1 MKKIISLTLGASLL
15 ASSCFAG
22 DLKAPFSFP
31 TAKVLPKGIRN
42 LSMKGLFAR
51 ASQRLDENG
60 ETVVLANALN
70 STITFQKVYDSKKT
84 DFDKASILN
93 VMHRLGKDFDDSFG
107 YSTGDV
113 RVAATAR
120 VPVFAF
126 GLTNKITIAAAVPV
140 IKSSMRIKTGVV
152 QQNEDLHSQMIQT
165 LNQSGVPSKVV
176 ETMNKLSMPITEKLN
191 EYGYLAPVG
200 EEKDELGDI
209 KLVGKY
215 NNYQDDKVMITSQVD
230 VTLPTGKDANVME
243 VVDVASGDDQTD
255 LGLGVAVDYK
265 LSDSFSFSGGFGY
278 QWQLADSNAERIPEV
293 SYSRATPDIDWNTK
307 RDLGNVANLQLA
319 GNWSY
324 KGFNLGAGYSYQSKE
339 KDRYSGNQFSSER
352 YEWLTQE
359 TKQEMQSMQVT
370 AGLDTIYLFRKK
382 AFPAPLKI
390 MFTYTNVIDG
400 INVVKDP
407 LYSVDFNMYF

>member
-1 MKKIISLTLGASLL
+1 
-15 ASSCFAG
+15 
-22 DLKAPFSFP
+22 
-31 TAKVLPKGIRN
+31 
-42 LSMKGLFAR
+42 
-51 ASQRLDENG
+51 
-60 ETVVLANALN
+60 
-70 STITFQKVYDSKKT
+70 
-84 DFDKASILN
+84 
-93 VMHRLGKDFDDSFG
+93 MHRLGKDFDDSFG

-113 RVAATAR
+113 RVAAR
-120 VPVFAF
+120 QSSVFAF
-126 GLTNKITIAAAVPV
+126 GLTKKITVAAAVPV
-140 IKSSMRIKTGVV
+140 IKSSMKIKTGVV
-152 QQNEDLHSQMIQT
+152 QQNQALHTQMIQT
-165 LNQSGVPSKVV
+165 LNDSGVPSKVV

-191 EYGYLAPVG
+191 EYGYLTPVG

-215 NNYQDDKVMITSQVD
+215 NNYQDEKLMVTSQVD

-265 LSDSFSFSGGFGY
+265 VSDSFTFSGGLGY
-278 QWQLADSNAERIPEV
+278 QWQLADTNAERIPEV

-339 KDRYSGNQFSSER
+339 KDRYSGGEFSSER

-390 MFTYTNVIDG
+390 MFTYKCDRWN
-400 INVVKDP
+400 
-407 LYSVDFNMYF
+407 